1 MNLNTP
7 TPSVRTVLVVDDEP
21 DMELLIRQ
29 KFRKLISS
37 KEFLFYFANNG
48 EQALE
53 QLQNHPE
60 IELVMTDINMPVM
73 NGLQFLEK
81 IPETPFK
88 GKTLVISAYTDIG
101 NIRSAMNRGAFDF
114 VTKPID
120 FQDLETT
127 IQKTIKAID
136 ESRNAALAFVE
147 RDEALREKEQARTSE
162 RFKQQFLANMS
173 HEIRTPMN
181 SVIGITN
188 LLLRSKLDDQQ
199 TKYVSM
205 IQAASEQLMSIIN
218 DILDI
223 SKIEAGKMQFESIAF
238 SPEQVIG
245 NVRNILSMKAEEK
258 KLDLKIKIDPTLPA
272 HVTGDPSRLAQV
284 LINLVGNAIKFTET
298 GFVEIS
304 AKPLSLNSTTCLV
317 EFSVSDTGIGIA
329 ADKLSAIFES
339 FTQANSDTSRKY
351 GGTGLGLSISR
362 QLVEL
367 QDGKIGLESKP
378 GVGTRF
384 YFQIPYAVANHSH
397 QTEVASD
404 SGHISDG
411 LKGISILLVEDND
424 FNKIVAEDTLQEYIG
439 DIKIDHAYNG
449 VIAVEKVRDNTYDL
463 VLMDIQMPEMDGYE
477 ATGLIR
483 QMEGSKGNI
492 PIIAM
497 TANATPEEI
506 KKCFESGVNAYVSKP
521 FVPEDLL
528 SEMTRV
534 IKGRKIT

>member
-1 MNLNTP
+1 
-7 TPSVRTVLVVDDEP
+7 
-21 DMELLIRQ
+21 
-29 KFRKLISS
+29 
-37 KEFLFYFANNG
+37 
-48 EQALE
+48 
-53 QLQNHPE
+53 
-60 IELVMTDINMPVM
+60 
-73 NGLQFLEK
+73 
-81 IPETPFK
+81 
-88 GKTLVISAYTDIG
+88 
-101 NIRSAMNRGAFDF
+101 
-114 VTKPID
+114 
-120 FQDLETT
+120 
-127 IQKTIKAID
+127 
-136 ESRNAALAFVE
+136 
-147 RDEALREKEQARTSE
+147 
-162 RFKQQFLANMS
+162 
-173 HEIRTPMN
+173 MN

-404 SGHISDG
+404 SGHVSDG
-411 LKGISILLVEDND
+411 LKGINILLVEDND